1 MHSVPF
7 YPLLERQVICN
18 GRAGRMYRLTGVIP
32 LWIACVK
39 EHKKRHT
46 AAAVRRLNGTGQF
59 FSGRKELSKP

>member
-39 EHKKRHT
+39 EHKKRRT
-46 AAAVRRLNGTGQF
+46 AAAVRR
-59 FSGRKELSKP
+59 